1 MSRISFLLLK
11 IYLGLV
17 TQSNAWLSYNF
28 FFFAKTLMLSD
39 ISFMH
44 YTPDQIDLSIN
55 KLSDN
60 KFEY

>member
-1 MSRISFLLLK
+1 MHGFLT
-11 IYLGLV
+11 I
-17 TQSNAWLSYNF
+17 

-44 YTPDQIDLSIN
+44 YTPDQIYLSIN